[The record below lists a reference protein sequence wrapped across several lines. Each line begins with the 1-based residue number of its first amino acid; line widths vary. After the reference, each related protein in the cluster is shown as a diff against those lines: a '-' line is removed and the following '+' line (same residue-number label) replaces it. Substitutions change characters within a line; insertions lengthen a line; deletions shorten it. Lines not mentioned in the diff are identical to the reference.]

1 MSKTVF
7 LDSGSASI
15 QHLCRKDKRFAKLFS
30 MIGPISY
37 TTYEGGYAFLVHE
50 VIEQMIS
57 TRAAAKI
64 YARLEALCGGSVTV
78 ERISALSDSQIRSIG
93 LSGRKV
99 QTIRCLT
106 EAVRDGT
113 LDPAALPALPDDA
126 VMTKLSS
133 LHGIGDWTAKMY
145 LIFVLDR
152 QDILPFEDVAFLQSY
167 KWLYKTGDTG
177 PKAIRAKCRKW
188 KPYSS
193 IAARYLYRALD
204 CGLTREEF
212 HLFK

>member
-1 MSKTVF
+1 
-7 LDSGSASI
+7 
-15 QHLCRKDKRFAKLFS
+15 

-93 LSGRKV
+93 SSGRKV

-113 LDPAALPALPDDA
+113 LDPAALSALPDDA

-152 QDILPFEDVAFLQSY
+152 QDILPFEVVAFLQSY

-177 PKAIRAKCRKW
+177 PKAIHAKCRKW

>member
-1 MSKTVF
+1 MSRTVS

-15 QHLCRKDKRFAKLFS
+15 QHLCRKDKRFAKLFA

-37 TTYEGGYAFLVHE
+37 TTYEDGYAFLVHE
-50 VIEQMIS
+50 VIEQMLS

-64 YARLEALCGGSVTV
+64 YARLEALCDGSVTV
-78 ERISALSDSQIRSIG
+78 ERIGSLSDSQIKGIG
-93 LSGRKV
+93 SSGRKV

-106 EAVRDGT
+106 EAFRDGT

>member
-78 ERISALSDSQIRSIG
+78 ERISALSDSQIRS
-93 LSGRKV
+93 
-99 QTIRCLT
+99 
-106 EAVRDGT
+106 RDGT
-113 LDPAALPALPDDA
+113 LDPAALSALPDDA

>member
-78 ERISALSDSQIRSIG
+78 ERISALSQPDQKHRIIREEGSDH
-93 LSGRKV
+93 
-99 QTIRCLT
+99 T
-106 EAVRDGT
+106 
-113 LDPAALPALPDDA
+113 LPDR
-126 VMTKLSS
+126 S
-133 LHGIGDWTAKMY
+133 
-145 LIFVLDR
+145 R
-152 QDILPFEDVAFLQSY
+152 QG
-167 KWLYKTGDTG
+167 WN
-177 PKAIRAKCRKW
+177 
-188 KPYSS
+188 
-193 IAARYLYRALD
+193 ARPRGSF
-204 CGLTREEF
+204 CPP
-212 HLFK
+212 

>member
-1 MSKTVF
+1 MSRTVF

-37 TTYEGGYAFLVHE
+37 TTYEDGYAFLVQE

-93 LSGRKV
+93 SSGRKV

-113 LDPAALPALPDDA
+113 LSLPALCPLPDEG
-126 VMTKLSS
+126 VMADLMS
-133 LHGIGDWTAKMY
+133 LHGIGAWTAKMY

-152 QDILPFEDVAFLQSY
+152 QDILPFEDGAFLQSY
-167 KWLYKTGDTG
+167 KWLYKTNDTS
-177 PKAIRAKCRKW
+177 PKAVRAKCRKW

-204 CGLTREEF
+204 CGLTKEEF

>member
-1 MSKTVF
+1 
-7 LDSGSASI
+7 
-15 QHLCRKDKRFAKLFS
+15 

-93 LSGRKV
+93 SSGRKV